1 MYLINSKSFK
11 RNQPFSIK
19 LKIVFF
25 VASFF
30 SVESCLRTARHRNVQ
45 RQAVCKGKDKEYN
58 LTSSILFASYF
69 YKQV

>member
-1 MYLINSKSFK
+1 MYLITSKSFK

-19 LKIVFF
+19 LKIVVF

-30 SVESCLRTARHRNVQ
+30 SFESCLRTARHRKVQ
-45 RQAVCKGKDKEYN
+45 RQAVYKGKDRENN